1 MKTLI
6 LTIICYFSLTVVG
19 LAGNKAFYPTNIE
32 TWITNQYN
40 VGIDYIEQND
50 GFDVES
56 IDVFLEES
64 SCTVTI
70 TGSIGISGT
79 SISVSISV
87 TADTCAEAITDAI
100 DSYKEIRA
108 MIMELL

>member
-1 MKTLI
+1 M
-6 LTIICYFSLTVVG
+6 
-19 LAGNKAFYPTNIE
+19 AD
-32 TWITNQYN
+32 QYN
-40 VGIDYIEQND
+40 VGIDYIEHID
-50 GFDVES
+50 RLDIES
-56 IDVFLEES
+56 IDVILDES

-87 TADTCAEAITDAI
+87 TADTCAEAIADAI

-108 MIMELL
+108 MLMELL